1 MRSSMARSPADGHDP
16 AIAPYVTAHAT
27 RRSDLPM
34 SRSFTHAALRPFRVT
49 WAASRA
55 HRQHGP
61 TPFLGCAVCARLA
74 ARPVRPFAASAG

>member
-1 MRSSMARSPADGHDP
+1 
-16 AIAPYVTAHAT
+16 
-27 RRSDLPM
+27 M